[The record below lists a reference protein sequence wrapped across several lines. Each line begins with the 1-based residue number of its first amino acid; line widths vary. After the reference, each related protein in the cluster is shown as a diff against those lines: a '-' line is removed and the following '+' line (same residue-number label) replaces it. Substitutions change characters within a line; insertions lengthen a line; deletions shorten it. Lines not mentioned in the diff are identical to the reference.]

1 MIEKLPYKNN
11 LPPNTPYFLF
21 DKENLRERLFLHKTI
36 ERKSNIKLV
45 YSIKSLSHI
54 EILKEIAKHIKGFSV
69 SSLFESNLVKCI
81 TNKQHTIHFISPG
94 IKAGQW
100 DMISKTAH
108 FVTFNSV
115 EQFMRF
121 KNKLKSKTSYG
132 IRLNPEI
139 SFISDS
145 RYNPCRKSSKLGVPL
160 SDILKFLEKSRY
172 AKQLK
177 GLHFHNNCDSHNLS
191 ELTKTFKQIEF
202 YLGKYLNKFEWIN
215 LGGGYLFN
223 NSNDINTFYYLIQ
236 YIKQKY
242 KFKNIIIEPGSSL
255 VRDTAYLVSSV
266 IDIFKR
272 EGKNIAI
279 LDTTTN
285 HLPEVFEYQYTPNIV
300 ESNTSGP
307 YEYMLAGCSCLAG
320 DIFGTYFFKKK
331 LKIGSKITFNK
342 VGSYSLVKAN
352 MFNGIN
358 LPDIYYLENNMR
370 LKNIKNYTFNDY
382 MNYCG
387 G

>member
-1 MIEKLPYKNN
+1 MIYNTTLKKS
-11 LPPNTPYFLF
+11 LPPSTPYFLF
-21 DKENLRERLFLHKTI
+21 DKEKLIQKLFLHKTI
-36 ERKSNIKLV
+36 KEKSNIKLV

-54 EILKEIAKHIKGFSV
+54 KILKEISKYIEGFSV
-69 SSLFESNLVKCI
+69 SSLFESNLVKHI
-81 TNKQHTIHFISPG
+81 INKRHTIHFISPG
-94 IKAGQW
+94 IRGDQW
-100 DMISKTAH
+100 VAISKVAH
-108 FVTFNSV
+108 FVTINSL

-121 KNKLKSKTSYG
+121 KDRLNPKTSYG
-132 IRLNPEI
+132 IRINPEM

-145 RYNPCRKSSKLGVPL
+145 RYNPCRQSSKLGVPL
-160 SDILKFLEKSRY
+160 SDILEFLENSKF
-172 AKQLK
+172 ANHLK
-177 GLHFHNNCDSHNLS
+177 GLHFHNNCDSYKLS
-191 ELTKTFKQIEF
+191 QLTKTFKKIES
-202 YLGKYLNKFEWIN
+202 YLGKHLTRFEWIN

-223 NSNDINTFYYLIQ
+223 SSDNISTFYRLIEYLKKR
-236 YIKQKY
+236 YE
-242 KFKNIIIEPGSSL
+242 FKCIIIEPGASI

-272 EGKNIAI
+272 EGKNIAV

-285 HLPEVFEYQYTPNIV
+285 HLPEVFEYQYKPSIL
-300 ESNTSGP
+300 ESNTSGS

-320 DIFGTYFFKKK
+320 DIFGTYFFKRK
-331 LKIGSKITFNK
+331 LEIGSKITFNK

-358 LPDIYYLENNMR
+358 LPNIYYLENNIQV
-370 LKNIKNYTFNDY
+370 KNIKNYTFNDY